1 MSNSTAKKL
10 GFWSI
15 VLLTVNSIIGSGI
28 FLSPG
33 EVVKMAGTNTLIV
46 YLCAAI
52 FAAILAITFAS
63 ASKYVSKGGAAY
75 AYAKAAFGSNCG
87 LFIGVTRFVAASI
100 AWGVMATAVVKST
113 YKIFNIKPDF
123 SNITIGFIVLMAIL
137 FLINI
142 AGPSLFKLINNLST
156 IGKMAALFI
165 VIIAG
170 ICIIIFTGVNN
181 FDSISKIVDSKG
193 NHLPLSLTTGEFV
206 TATIAAFYAFTGFES
221 VPSGAQDMEKPEKNL
236 PKAIPLGI
244 LLIAVIYIGIVGSA
258 LFINPEGLVNTTQV
272 VALVD
277 VYTNPILRQIIFWG
291 SLVSMFGINVAA
303 SFHTPRILESM
314 AKEGQVPEFV
324 AKRSKSDFP
333 LFAFIVTIILAI
345 IIPMAFSYDVGS
357 IMIISSISRF
367 LQFLVVP
374 LGVVMYYYGKNK
386 ESINNDAKKNL
397 FTDVII
403 PIISLILTILLLVKF
418 NWVGQFTVK
427 TDTGITPN
435 YWAISAMVIG
445 YLILPIILLIYNRN
459 RKSGR

>member
-1 MSNSTAKKL
+1 MSNSTVKKL

-33 EVVKMAGTNTLIV
+33 EVVRMAGSQTLVV

-52 FAAILAITFAS
+52 FAAILAVTFAS

-87 LFIGVTRFVAASI
+87 LFIGITRFVAASI

-113 YKIFNIKPDF
+113 YKIFNIEATF
-123 SNITIGFIVLMAIL
+123 GSITVGFIVLMAVL
-137 FLINI
+137 FIINSIGPKLLELI
-142 AGPSLFKLINNLST
+142 SNLST

-170 ICIIIFTGVNN
+170 IGIILFTGVNN
-181 FDSISKIVDSKG
+181 FDQINNIMYKG
-193 NHLPLSLTTGEFV
+193 KALPTSLTTGEFV

-221 VPSGAQDMEKPEKNL
+221 VPSGAHDMEKPEKNL

-244 LLIAVIYIGIVGSA
+244 LLIAIIYIGIVGSA
-258 LFINPEGLVNTTQV
+258 LFINPEGLVNTQQV

-277 VYTNPILRQIIFWG
+277 VYQNPILRQIIFWG

-303 SFHTPRILESM
+303 SFHTPRVLESM
-314 AKEGQVPEFV
+314 AMEGQVPSFV

-333 LFAFIVTIILAI
+333 LMAYIISIILAI
-345 IIPMAFSYDVGS
+345 VIPMAFNYNVGS

-367 LQFLVVP
+367 LQFIIVP
-374 LGVVMYYYGKNK
+374 IGVVVYFYGKNK
-386 ESINNDAKKNL
+386 ETINTNVKKSF
-397 FTDVII
+397 FTDVVI
-403 PIISLILTILLLVKF
+403 PVIGLILTILLLAKF

-427 TDTGITPN
+427 AADGTVTAN
-435 YWAISAMVIG
+435 LWAIAAMIIG
-445 YLILPIILLIYNRN
+445 YVIIPVAMLIYNN
-459 RKSGR
+459 SKTRK